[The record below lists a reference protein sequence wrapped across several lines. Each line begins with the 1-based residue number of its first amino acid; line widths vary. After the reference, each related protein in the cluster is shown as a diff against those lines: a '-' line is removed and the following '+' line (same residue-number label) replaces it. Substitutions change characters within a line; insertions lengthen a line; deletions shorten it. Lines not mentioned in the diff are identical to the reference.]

1 MVSVITIYMVYGL
14 QERQP
19 LMEHEPISNVHNF
32 LGVLMVCHFSEAPIT
47 CLLPFPAW
55 LGGHGDQPC

>member
-19 LMEHEPISNVHNF
+19 LMEHEPMSNVHNF
-32 LGVLMVCHFSEAPIT
+32 LRVVLVCA
-47 CLLPFPAW
+47 LL
-55 LGGHGDQPC
+55 